1 MSERKFIIAES
12 DLLRLLEMAHELSAL
27 QWAGVD
33 NWWGYMDSESTREYF
48 LHQVPINV
56 IEELSDEEFDKL
68 MDDIWFEDL
77 AKWDLEL
84 YAEYKEKCGNECQFK
99 FKAKPTKLIV
109 DNH

>member
-33 NWWGYMDSESTREYF
+33 NWWGYMDNESIRDYF
-48 LHQVPINV
+48 LHQVPTKV
-56 IEELSDEEFDKL
+56 KEKLSDKEFDKL
-68 MDDIWFEDL
+68 MNDIWFEDL
-77 AKWDLEL
+77 AKWDLV
-84 YAEYKEKCGNECQFK
+84 EYKEYIEKCDTECQFK
-99 FKAKPTKLIV
+99 FKAKSTKPVV